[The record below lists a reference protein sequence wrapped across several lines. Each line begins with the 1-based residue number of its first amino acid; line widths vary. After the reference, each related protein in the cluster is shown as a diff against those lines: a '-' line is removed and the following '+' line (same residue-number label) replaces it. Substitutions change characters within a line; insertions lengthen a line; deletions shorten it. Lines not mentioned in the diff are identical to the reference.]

1 MMKLQADEKG
11 NVTVSLEE
19 LVQFSVAQGMAA
31 YETCVKEEQKAAEK
45 KKYDNKLHSTK
56 LLMEHYREFKQHEE
70 NAVSDLYAALNVSD
84 DIYDI
89 LGMMQGYGK
98 NPSVNKVESIE
109 KSAFRTK
116 LIMTHVNSMLTVYRK
131 NCEGS
136 QVPEL
141 VRRYRVVMAVYVAPE
156 RKSIE
161 QIAEEEC
168 CDIATVYR
176 DKKKALEDLAALI
189 FGIDGIKLMKK

>member
-1 MMKLQADEKG
+1 MKLQADENG

-19 LVQFSVAQGMAA
+19 LVQFSVKQGMAA
-31 YETCVKEEQKAAEK
+31 YEECMKESFKATEK
-45 KKYDNKLHSTK
+45 KRYDKKLYSTK

-70 NAVSDLYAALNVSD
+70 NAVSDLYTALKVND
-84 DIYDI
+84 DIFDI
-89 LGMMQGYGK
+89 LGAMQGYGK

-116 LIMTHVNSMLTVYRK
+116 MIMTHVDSMLEVYKR
-131 NCEGS
+131 NCESS

-141 VRRYRVVMAVYVAPE
+141 MRRHRVVVKAYVDPE
-156 RKSIE
+156 RKSVE

-189 FGIDGIKLMKK
+189 FGIDGIKFSK